1 MSFLALGWALHF
13 VAIFKSHSME
23 VCSAF
28 MHKRRTREKM
38 TLNTVAAVVHS
49 GLLIGLKCCA
59 NLYQQERTGSAAYL
73 VWKER
78 VANCRLGKALPKE
91 CTL

>member
-1 MSFLALGWALHF
+1 MPVTSGHELSCFGAGF
-13 VAIFKSHSME
+13 
-23 VCSAF
+23 AF
-28 MHKRRTREKM
+28 CCN
-38 TLNTVAAVVHS
+38 LNPVAAVVHS